1 MATPILNDQVL
12 ADAEQKLESQ
22 LLPDVRQDY
31 MKIVVAGMRVA
42 LHGGPNGMLA
52 GLKNKSKDPIHD
64 AAVGAINLCL
74 LLRHTAP
81 AMPIKAMI
89 PAAMTL
95 MFHALDFVDKT
106 GLAKVGPDELVR
118 ATHIFTNRVMQAW
131 KVTPQMLQHAAG
143 VVHGVMQDPNKMD
156 ALARKTGVV
165 KHPMAS
171 EPTDLPQEAPQPAGS
186 GIINQGG

>member
-42 LHGGPNGMLA
+42 LHGGPNSMLA

-64 AAVGAINLCL
+64 AAMGAINLVL

-81 AMPIKAMI
+81 TMPVKAMI

-118 ATHIFTNRVMQAW
+118 ATHVFTNRVMQAW
-131 KVTPQMLQHAAG
+131 KVTPAMLEHAAG
-143 VVHGVMQDPNKMD
+143 VVHGVMQDPSKMD
-156 ALARKTGVV
+156 MLARKTGVV
-165 KHPMAS
+165 RHPMAS
-171 EPTDLPQEAPQPAGS
+171 QPTELPQEPAPKEEADNGV
-186 GIINQGG
+186 